1 MQMIAQTEKITL
13 DGMVGPVEAVR
24 NRPAG
29 SAKGVAGGG
38 PPPSP
43 VRQHHAQQSGANP
56 CRALVQAD
64 WEVVR
69 FNFRGVGA
77 SVGEHDGGPG
87 RAARPACHRATGRAA
102 RAVGTGGL
110 FVWRFVT
117 THAVQA
123 LWSPERLQKIVLVG
137 TAASR
142 FDPAP
147 AAAQAHERTLVLHGE
162 QDDTVPLASV
172 LDWARPQ
179 YCR

>member
-1 MQMIAQTEKITL
+1 MIAQTEKITL

-29 SAKGVAGGG
+29 SAKGVAVVAHPHPLYGGTMHNK
-38 PPPSP
+38 
-43 VRQHHAQQSGANP
+43 VVQTLT
-56 CRALVQAD
+56 RALVQAH

-77 SVGEHDGGPG
+77 SVGEHDGGRGELQDLLAIVQQVAPHG
-87 RAARPACHRATGRAA
+87 PLALAGFSFGALSPPMR
-102 RAVGTGGL
+102 
-110 FVWRFVT
+110 W
-117 THAVQA
+117 QA

-147 AAAQAHERTLVLHGE
+147 CRPRRTSAPWCCMVSKTY
-162 QDDTVPLASV
+162 TVPLAER
-172 LDWARPQ
+172 ARLGPPAE